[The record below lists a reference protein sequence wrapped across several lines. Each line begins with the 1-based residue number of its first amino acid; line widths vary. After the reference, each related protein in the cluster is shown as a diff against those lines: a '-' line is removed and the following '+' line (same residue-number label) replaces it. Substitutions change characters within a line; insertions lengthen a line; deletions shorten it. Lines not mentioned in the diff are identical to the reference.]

1 MVHFRFSDTKLK
13 IFLELGDDIRRSTG
27 IRTRVIL
34 HVEAARVLLR
44 FGHQAGMEAT
54 PPSIQ
59 IGIRDELR
67 KVVRSKND
75 SIKNATMTVINKMF
89 YVKERK
95 LNLFS
100 LQMIQQMR
108 QTDRKKTLKKEKSSK
123 II

>member
-67 KVVRSKND
+67 KIVRSNGENKND

-100 LQMIQQMR
+100 LKMIQQMR
-108 QTDRKKTLKKEKSSK
+108 QTDRDKTLRKVLK
-123 II
+123 

>member
-67 KVVRSKND
+67 KIVRSNGENKND

-89 YVKERK
+89 YV
-95 LNLFS
+95 
-100 LQMIQQMR
+100 
-108 QTDRKKTLKKEKSSK
+108 
-123 II
+123 